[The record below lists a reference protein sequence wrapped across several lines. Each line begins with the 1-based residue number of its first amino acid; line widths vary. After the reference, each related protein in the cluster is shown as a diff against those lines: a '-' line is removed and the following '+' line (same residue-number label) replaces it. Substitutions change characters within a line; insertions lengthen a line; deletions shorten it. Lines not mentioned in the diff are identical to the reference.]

1 MSLCQYV
8 LQIVLLCQYILKGQ
22 HLASHKHYD
31 SVFSKTCHYCGVL
44 LKISFGDLWKSANH
58 TDDGGPRFKLI
69 QFRIA
74 ITTPEINL
82 FGLLPISGNFW
93 QAAKTA

>member
-1 MSLCQYV
+1 MQIVFLLCQYV
-8 LQIVLLCQYILKGQ
+8 FKVVLLCQYILKGQ

-31 SVFSKTCHYCGVL
+31 SASEFSVL
-44 LKISFGDLWKSANH
+44 LKISFGDLWKFANR
-58 TDDGGPRFKLI
+58 TDGGPRFKLI

-82 FGLLPISGNFW
+82 FGLLAISGNFW